1 MSSRIVACQHTE
13 VHGCQFNV
21 VTDVL
26 VSFTSV
32 TQSCSVSYNSQL
44 AKNVLL
50 QQSDLIVTLRHVVFN
65 FSGAAVVPGPF
76 GYAANLQV
84 I

>member
-1 MSSRIVACQHTE
+1 M
-13 VHGCQFNV
+13 HGCQLN

-26 VSFTSV
+26 VSFTNV

-44 AKNVLL
+44 AKT
-50 QQSDLIVTLRHVVFN
+50 SDLIVTLRHVVFN